1 MIVRLFGRL
10 SILAL
15 VATFVGSLASPNGI
29 HAQQPPAPAAQAP
42 VQPPGGG
49 RGGPQPPKNIQVL
62 KDVPPDQLMLTM
74 QYIAASLGVQCNYC
88 HVQGQND
95 LDDKETKKI
104 AREMMKMVDGLNTT
118 FFDGK
123 PRVSCA
129 SCHNGR
135 SKPVRTPPL
144 AIDMTAEQAAVAAAG
159 RGRGGRGGP
168 AGPGGPPGPGGGATT
183 AAAGAPA
190 APGPG
195 GQGRGGQPEPPPP
208 PVPTETV
215 DEILAKYVQGLGGP
229 QALQNAKTRV
239 MTGTLMTRD
248 LVTSNVTVQEKATGE
263 YRIDVATTPIPTIR
277 ATNGKSAWAVGGGG
291 GGRGGGAPP
300 DAPRDLA
307 GFQMQQGLRV
317 ADFAVPL
324 RLKDR
329 YATLLVNKAY
339 DTIDGKQVVV
349 ITGSPYPSV
358 TEQLSFDRETGL
370 LRRRVITTGSGGVGF
385 SIMNLPEQIDY
396 TDYRDVGGIKV
407 PHTVRHATWNQVT
420 TLKFGDVKFNAPVAD
435 TIFAKPAPQ

>member
-1 MIVRLFGRL
+1 MFSRRNRVIARQFGRV
-10 SILAL
+10 SIAVLA
-15 VATFVGSLASPNGI
+15 ATLVGSVAGRNGVE
-29 HAQQPPAPAAQAP
+29 AQQPSAPAAQAP
-42 VQPPGGG
+42 GQPAGGG

-95 LDDKETKKI
+95 LDDKETKKT
-104 AREMMKMVDGLNTT
+104 AREMMKMVNSLNTT
-118 FFDGK
+118 FFDGR

-144 AIDMTAEQAAVAAAG
+144 AIDMTPEQAAAAAAG

-168 AGPGGPPGPGGGATT
+168 GPA
-183 AAAGAPA
+183 
-190 APGPG
+190 GPG
-195 GQGRGGQPEPPPP
+195 GQGRAGGPQEPPPP

-215 DEILAKYVQGLGGP
+215 EEIIAKYVQGLGGQP
-229 QALQNAKTRV
+229 ALQNAKTRV
-239 MTGTLMTRD
+239 MTGTLTTRD

-263 YRIDVATTPIPTIR
+263 YRIDVATQPIPTIR
-277 ATNGKSAWAVGGGG
+277 ATNGKAAWAVGGGG
-291 GGRGGGAPP
+291 GGRGGAPP
-300 DAPRDLA
+300 DAPRDLV
-307 GFQMQQGLRV
+307 GFQMQQGLRA
-317 ADFAVPL
+317 ADFALPL
-324 RLKDR
+324 RLKER

-349 ITGSPYPSV
+349 MTGSPYPNVS
-358 TEQLSFDRETGL
+358 EQLSFDRETGL

-396 TDYRDVGGIKV
+396 TDYRDVGGLKV

-420 TLKFGDVKFNAPVAD
+420 TQKFADVKINAPVAD
-435 TIFAKPAPQ
+435 TLFAKPTPQ

>member
-1 MIVRLFGRL
+1 MIVRQFGRL
-10 SILAL
+10 SIAVLA
-15 VATFVGSLASPNGI
+15 ATLVGSVASRNGI
-29 HAQQPPAPAAQAP
+29 HAQQPPAPAGQAP
-42 VQPPGGG
+42 GQPPGGG

-95 LDDKETKKI
+95 LDDKETKKT
-104 AREMMKMVDGLNTT
+104 AREMMKMVNSLNTT

-144 AIDMTAEQAAVAAAG
+144 AIDMTPEQAAAAAAG

-168 AGPGGPPGPGGGATT
+168 GGGA
-183 AAAGAPA
+183 APGVAGAPG

-195 GQGRGGQPEPPPP
+195 GQGRGAGPQEAPPP
-208 PVPTETV
+208 PVPTETA
-215 DEILAKYVQGLGGP
+215 DEIIAKYVQGLGGQ

-239 MTGTLMTRD
+239 MTGTLTSRD
-248 LVTSNVTVQEKATGE
+248 LVTSNLTVQEKATGE
-263 YRIDVATTPIPTIR
+263 YRIDVATQPIPTIR
-277 ATNGKSAWAVGGGG
+277 ATNGTSAWVVGGG

-300 DAPRDLA
+300 DAPRDLV
-307 GFQMQQGLRV
+307 GFQMQQGLRL
-317 ADFAVPL
+317 ADFALPL

-339 DTIDGKQVVV
+339 DTIDGKPVVV
-349 ITGSPYPSV
+349 ITGNPYPNV

-385 SIMNLPEQIDY
+385 NIMNLPEQIDY

-420 TLKFGDVKFNAPVAD
+420 TQKFSDVKINAPVAD
-435 TIFAKPAPQ
+435 TIFAKPTPQ